1 MYLSCGPKQLHG
13 MQQQERDQ
21 ETYMASLKAVTG
33 PGSAAVASSMYWT
46 NRGPL
51 PKAGVAI
58 NCRSARSAKISQYL
72 SSSSMEINMKRTGM

>member
-1 MYLSCGPKQLHG
+1 MRTAAPMQLHG

-46 NRGPL
+46 NRWPL
-51 PKAGVAI
+51 PKAGVAM

-72 SSSSMEINMKRTGM
+72 SNSSTEA